1 MDVSELMTPEKM
13 RMIFTGMI
21 ALVLSISLHEF
32 GHAFV
37 AVKLGDQLPRQQGR
51 LTLNPMA
58 HADPIGTLLLP
69 FLGMVFAA
77 PLLGWGKPV
86 EVRPERFTRKLSVL
100 TSHMLVALAGPVMNV
115 LFGTLIA
122 AVFVTLL
129 ATNVIAPGQE
139 IASAFYMAILLN
151 FTLFFFNMLPVPPLD
166 GGTVA
171 RRVLPRRHHDAY
183 EKVVV
188 YGPFIILAM
197 LMISPLRKI
206 ITIPAAFLAENV
218 VLGFARIAGIA

>member
-1 MDVSELMTPEKM
+1 MDVSELMTPEKI

-21 ALVLSISLHEF
+21 ALVLSIALHEF

-37 AVKLGDQLPRQQGR
+37 AVRLGDQLPRQQGR

-86 EVRPERFTRKLSVL
+86 EVRPERFTRRFSVL
-100 TSHMLVALAGPVMNV
+100 TGHMLVALAGPVMNV
-115 LFGTLIA
+115 LFGALIA
-122 AVFVTLL
+122 AVLVTLV
-129 ATNVIAPGQE
+129 ATSVISPGEE
-139 IASAFYMAILLN
+139 IASALYLAAQLN

-171 RRVLPRRHHDAY
+171 RRVLPRAHRDTY
-183 EKVVV
+183 EKIAV
-188 YGPFIILAM
+188 YGPFIVLAL
-197 LMISPLRKI
+197 LMISPLRQVI
-206 ITIPAAFLAENV
+206 YVPAQFVMQNV
-218 VLGFARIAGIA
+218 VRAFAAIAGI

>member
-1 MDVSELMTPEKM
+1 MDVSELMTPEKI

-21 ALVLSISLHEF
+21 ALVLSIALHEF

-37 AVKLGDQLPRQQGR
+37 AVRLGDQLPRQQGR

-86 EVRPERFTRKLSVL
+86 EVRPERFSRRFSML
-100 TSHMLVALAGPVMNV
+100 TGHMLVALAGPVMNV
-115 LFGTLIA
+115 LFGTLLCAIT
-122 AVFVTLL
+122 VTLV
-129 ATNVIAPGQE
+129 ATGVLLPGEE
-139 IASAFYMAILLN
+139 IHRALIMAALLN

-171 RRVLPRRHHDAY
+171 RRVLPRAHRETY
-183 EKVVV
+183 EKIAV
-188 YGPFIILAM
+188 YGPFIVLAL
-197 LMISPLRKI
+197 LMISPLRQI
-206 ITIPAAFLAENV
+206 IFVPAVFVLQNV
-218 VLGFARIAGIA
+218 YGGFAALAGF

>member
-1 MDVSELMTPEKM
+1 MDVSELMTPEKI

-21 ALVLSISLHEF
+21 ALVLSIALHEF

-37 AVKLGDQLPRQQGR
+37 AVRLGDQLPRQQGR

-86 EVRPERFTRKLSVL
+86 EVRPERFTRKYSML
-100 TSHMLVALAGPVMNV
+100 TGHMLVALAGPVMNI
-115 LFGTLIA
+115 LFGALLCAIT
-122 AVFVTLL
+122 VTLVAFGVL
-129 ATNVIAPGQE
+129 TPGEE
-139 IASAFYMAILLN
+139 IHRALIMAALLN

-171 RRVLPRRHHDAY
+171 RRVLPRQHRDTY
-183 EKVVV
+183 EKIAV
-188 YGPFIILAM
+188 YGPFIVLAL

-206 ITIPAAFLAENV
+206 IFVPALFVLEHVYGAFAALA
-218 VLGFARIAGIA
+218 GF